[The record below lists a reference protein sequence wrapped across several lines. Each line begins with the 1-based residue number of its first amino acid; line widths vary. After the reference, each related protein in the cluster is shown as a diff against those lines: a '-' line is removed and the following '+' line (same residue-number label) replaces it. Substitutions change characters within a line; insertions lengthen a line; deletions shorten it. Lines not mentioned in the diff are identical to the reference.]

1 MEEMAMEEKDSDDDI
16 DQLEQEALGSKYKM
30 YLNSIDIRDEINMQ
44 NR

>member
-30 YLNSIDIRDEINMQ
+30 
-44 NR
+44 